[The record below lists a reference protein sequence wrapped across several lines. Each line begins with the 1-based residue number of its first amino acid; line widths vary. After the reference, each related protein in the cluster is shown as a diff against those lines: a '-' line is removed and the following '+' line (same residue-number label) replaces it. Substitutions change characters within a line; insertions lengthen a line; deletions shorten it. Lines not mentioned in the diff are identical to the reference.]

1 MLGTEC
7 WVVKFKLIR
16 IKDMVLKYESSPI
29 KDWRGYKGRPF
40 LISGPC
46 SAETEEQVME
56 TARQIA
62 ALDQV
67 SVYRAGIWKPRTRP
81 NSFEGIGSEG
91 LKWLRRVKQETGL
104 LVATEVA
111 NEKHVYEALKYGI
124 DMLWIGARTS
134 VNPFTVQEISDALN
148 GVDVMVLVK
157 NPINPDL
164 DLWLG
169 AIERIA
175 RAGITRIG
183 AIHRG
188 FSSYEKTLYRNQP
201 NWQLPIELRR
211 RIPDIPI
218 ICDPSHIAGSRQ
230 FLHEISQKAMDL
242 NFDGL
247 MLESHIDPANA
258 LSDSAQQV
266 TPNDLKE
273 LLSRLIYRNANPS
286 DPKLLDVLGE
296 LRQQI
301 DVYDD
306 HLLDLLE
313 KRMKVAETIGN
324 YKKENN
330 ITILQ
335 STRWDEI
342 INKVLSRAKAKSLS
356 TEFIDTIFKAIH
368 QESINHQ
375 MKIMNSGVNKPEDK

>member
-1 MLGTEC
+1 
-7 WVVKFKLIR
+7 
-16 IKDMVLKYESSPI
+16 MVLELKTHMAKE
-29 KDWRGYKGRPF
+29 WRGYKARPF

-46 SAETEEQVME
+46 SAETEEQVMA
-56 TARQIA
+56 TAVQLAQIKE
-62 ALDQV
+62 V
-67 SVYRAGIWKPRTRP
+67 CVFRAGIWKPRTRP
-81 NSFEGIGSEG
+81 NTFEGVGTEG

-104 LVATEVA
+104 MVGTEVA

-134 VNPFTVQEISDALN
+134 VNPFTVQEISDALQ

-157 NPINPDL
+157 NPINPDIE
-164 DLWLG
+164 LWMG

-211 RIPDIPI
+211 RIPDLPI
-218 ICDPSHIAGSRQ
+218 ICDPSHIGGARAY
-230 FLHEISQKAMDL
+230 LHEISQKAMDL

-247 MLESHIDPANA
+247 MIESHIDPAKA

-273 LLSRLIYRNANPS
+273 LLSRLIMRNPNPA
-286 DPKLLDVLGE
+286 DPKMLDVLGE

-301 DVYDD
+301 DVYDE
-306 HLLDLLE
+306 HLLDLME
-313 KRMKVAETIGN
+313 KRMKVAETIGR
-324 YKKENN
+324 YKKANN

-335 STRWDEI
+335 SIRWDEI
-342 INKVLSRAKAKSLS
+342 IKKAIIKGQAKGLSADM
-356 TEFIDTIFKAIH
+356 IDAIFKAIH

-375 MKIMNSGVNKPEDK
+375 MKVMNDEETPKSPKGDFK

>member
-1 MLGTEC
+1 
-7 WVVKFKLIR
+7 
-16 IKDMVLKYESSPI
+16 MVQKINNSPI
-29 KDWRGYKGRPF
+29 RDWKGYKERPY

-46 SAETEEQVME
+46 SAETEEQVMQ
-56 TARQIA
+56 TARELAELKEIN
-62 ALDQV
+62 V
-67 SVYRAGIWKPRTRP
+67 FRAGIWKPRTRP
-81 NSFEGIGSEG
+81 NSFEGVGTEG

-104 LVATEVA
+104 LVGTEVA

-164 DLWLG
+164 ELWIG

-175 RAGITRIG
+175 KAGITRIG

-188 FSSYEKTLYRNQP
+188 FSSFEKTVYRNQP

-211 RIPDIPI
+211 RFPEIPI
-218 ICDPSHIAGSRQ
+218 ICDPSHISGSRLY
-230 FLHEISQKAMDL
+230 LHEISQKAMDL

-247 MLESHIDPANA
+247 MIESHINPAVA
-258 LSDSAQQV
+258 LSDASQQL

-273 LLSRLIYRNANPS
+273 LLSRLVYRNANPS

-306 HLLDLLE
+306 HLLDILE
-313 KRMKVAETIGN
+313 KRMKVAETIGQ

-342 INKVLSRAKAKSLS
+342 INKVISRGKAKSLS
-356 TEFIDTIFKAIH
+356 NEFIDTIFKAIH

-375 MKIMNSGVNKPEDK
+375 MKVMNNGVANKEEK

>member
-1 MLGTEC
+1 
-7 WVVKFKLIR
+7 
-16 IKDMVLKYESSPI
+16 MVLELKTYLANE
-29 KDWRGYKGRPF
+29 WRGYKARPF

-46 SAETEEQVME
+46 SAETEEQVMA
-56 TARQIA
+56 TAKELAQIKE
-62 ALDQV
+62 V
-67 SVYRAGIWKPRTRP
+67 SVFRAGIWKPRTRP
-81 NSFEGIGSEG
+81 NTFEGVGTEG
-91 LKWLRRVKQETGL
+91 LKWLRNVKQETGL
-104 LVATEVA
+104 MVGTEVA

-134 VNPFTVQEISDALN
+134 VNPFTVQEISDALK

-164 DLWLG
+164 ELWIG

-175 RAGITRIG
+175 KAGITRLG

-188 FSSYEKTLYRNQP
+188 FSTYEKTIYRNQP

-211 RIPDIPI
+211 RIPDLPI
-218 ICDPSHIAGSRQ
+218 ICDPSHISGARE
-230 FLHEISQKAMDL
+230 FLFEISQKAMDL

-247 MLESHIDPANA
+247 MLESHIDPDNA

-266 TPNDLKE
+266 TPNELRE
-273 LLSRLIYRNANPS
+273 LLSRLVLRSPVAS
-286 DPKLLDVLGE
+286 DPRLLDILGE

-301 DVYDD
+301 DVFDD
-306 HLLDLLE
+306 TLLDILE
-313 KRMKVAETIGN
+313 KRMKVAETIGQ

-335 STRWDEI
+335 TTRWDEI
-342 INKVLSRAKAKSLS
+342 IKKVLINGQVKGLSR
-356 TEFIDTIFKAIH
+356 EMIDTIFKAIH

-375 MKIMNSGVNKPEDK
+375 MKIMNNGVEKTSGEK

>member
-1 MLGTEC
+1 MQAD
-7 WVVKFKLIR
+7 
-16 IKDMVLKYESSPI
+16 IKTYPI
-29 KDWRGYKGRPF
+29 NDWRGYRGRPF

-46 SAETEEQVME
+46 SAESEEQMME
-56 TARQIA
+56 TAGELAKIKE
-62 ALDQV
+62 V
-67 SVYRAGIWKPRTRP
+67 SVFRAGIWKPRTRP
-81 NSFEGIGSEG
+81 NSFEGVGIEG
-91 LKWLRRVKQETGL
+91 LKWLRMVKQETGL
-104 LVATEVA
+104 LVGTEVA

-134 VNPFTVQEISDALN
+134 VNPFTVQEISNALN

-164 DLWLG
+164 ELWIG

-175 RAGITRIG
+175 RAGITRLG

-188 FSSYEKTLYRNQP
+188 FSSYEKTTYRNQP

-211 RIPDIPI
+211 RLPDIPI
-218 ICDPSHIAGSRQ
+218 ICDPSHISGTRKY
-230 FLHEISQKAMDL
+230 LYEISQKAMDL

-247 MLESHIDPANA
+247 MIESHINPDKA
-258 LSDSAQQV
+258 LSDAAQQL

-273 LLSRLIYRNANPS
+273 LLSRLILRSPVAS

-306 HLLDLLE
+306 DLLDLLE
-313 KRMKVAETIGN
+313 KRMKVAETIGQ

-342 INKVLSRAKAKSLS
+342 INKVVAKGVDKGLSP
-356 TEFIDTIFKAIH
+356 EIIDTIFKAIH

-375 MKIMNSGVNKPEDK
+375 MKVMNNGMKREK

>member
-1 MLGTEC
+1 
-7 WVVKFKLIR
+7 
-16 IKDMVLKYESSPI
+16 MVLKLENTLI
-29 KDWRGYKGRPF
+29 KDWKGYKGRPF

-56 TARQIA
+56 TATQLAQQKEI
-62 ALDQV
+62 
-67 SVYRAGIWKPRTRP
+67 SVFRAGIWKPRTRP
-81 NSFEGIGSEG
+81 NSFEGVGSEG

-104 LVATEVA
+104 LVGTEVA
-111 NEKHVYEALKYGI
+111 NERHVYEALKYGI
-124 DMLWIGARTS
+124 DLLWIGARTS
-134 VNPFTVQEISDALN
+134 VNPFTVQEISDALQ

-157 NPINPDL
+157 NPINPDIE
-164 DLWLG
+164 LWMG

-201 NWQLPIELRR
+201 NWQLPIELHR
-211 RIPDIPI
+211 RIPDLPI
-218 ICDPSHIAGSRQ
+218 ICDPSHIGGARQ
-230 FLHEISQKAMDL
+230 YLYEISQKAMDL

-247 MLESHIDPANA
+247 MIESHIDPAKA
-258 LSDSAQQV
+258 LSDSAQQL

-273 LLSRLIYRNANPS
+273 LLSRLILRNANTD

-306 HLLDLLE
+306 HLLDLME
-313 KRMKVAETIGN
+313 KRMKVAETIGR

-342 INKVLSRAKAKSLS
+342 ISKVIVKGQAKGLSAEL
-356 TEFIDTIFKAIH
+356 IDSIFKAIH

-375 MKIMNSGVNKPEDK
+375 MKVMNSDLKDPSDNK

>member
-1 MLGTEC
+1 M
-7 WVVKFKLIR
+7 VVKLENSRIR
-16 IKDMVLKYESSPI
+16 
-29 KDWRGYKGRPF
+29 DWRGYKGRPF

-46 SAETEEQVME
+46 SAESEEQMMS
-56 TARQIA
+56 TALQLARIKE
-62 ALDQV
+62 L
-67 SVYRAGIWKPRTRP
+67 SVFRAGIWKPRTRP
-81 NSFEGIGSEG
+81 NSFEGVGVEG
-91 LKWLRRVKQETGL
+91 LKWLRQVRQETGL
-104 LVATEVA
+104 LVGTEVA
-111 NEKHVYEALKYGI
+111 NEKHVYEALKYGV

-134 VNPFTVQEISDALN
+134 VNPFTVQEISDALK

-164 DLWLG
+164 ELWIG

-211 RIPDIPI
+211 RIPDLPI

-247 MLESHIDPANA
+247 MLESHIDPSRA
-258 LSDSAQQV
+258 LSDAAQQL

-273 LLSRLIYRNANPS
+273 MLSRLIFRNPSPS

-313 KRMKVAETIGN
+313 QRMKVAETIGR

-335 STRWDEI
+335 TTRWDEI
-342 INKVLSRAKAKSLS
+342 INKVIERGQAKGLSAEL
-356 TEFIDTIFKAIH
+356 IDAIFKAIH

-375 MKIMNSGVNKPEDK
+375 MKVMNIGVTNPQDKE

>member
-1 MLGTEC
+1 MELKIKSSLVTE
-7 WVVKFKLIR
+7 WK
-16 IKDMVLKYESSPI
+16 
-29 KDWRGYKGRPF
+29 GYKNRPF
-40 LISGPC
+40 LIAGPC

-56 TARQIA
+56 TAKQIA
-62 ALDQV
+62 QIDQV

-81 NSFEGIGSEG
+81 NSFEGVGSEG

-104 LVATEVA
+104 LVGTEVA

-124 DMLWIGARTS
+124 DVLWIGARTS

-148 GVDVMVLVK
+148 GVDVMVLIK

-164 DLWLG
+164 DLWIG
-169 AIERIA
+169 AIERVA

-188 FSSYEKTLYRNQP
+188 FSSYEKTQYRNQP

-211 RIPDIPI
+211 RIPDLPI
-218 ICDPSHIAGSRQ
+218 ICDPSHIGGARQ
-230 FLHEISQKAMDL
+230 YLHEISQKALDL

-247 MLESHIDPANA
+247 MIESHCDPSKA
-258 LSDSAQQV
+258 LSDAAQQL

-273 LLSRLIYRNANPS
+273 LLSRFVLRSPS
-286 DPKLLDVLGE
+286 TNDPRLLDVLGE

-301 DVYDD
+301 DIYDD
-306 HLLDLLE
+306 HLLDLME
-313 KRMKVAETIGN
+313 KRMKVAETIGR

-335 STRWDEI
+335 TTRWDEI
-342 INKVLSRAKAKSLS
+342 INKVMAKGLAKGLSPEL
-356 TEFIDTIFKAIH
+356 IDTIFKAIH

-375 MKIMNSGVNKPEDK
+375 MKVMNNGVTTSNGKK

>member
-1 MLGTEC
+1 
-7 WVVKFKLIR
+7 
-16 IKDMVLKYESSPI
+16 MVLELKTSLI

-46 SAETEEQVME
+46 SAETEEQVMD
-56 TARQIA
+56 TAVQLAQIKE
-62 ALDQV
+62 V
-67 SVYRAGIWKPRTRP
+67 SVFRAGIWKPRTRP
-81 NSFEGIGSEG
+81 SSFEGIGIDG
-91 LKWLRRVKQETGL
+91 LKWLRNVKNETGL
-104 LVATEVA
+104 LVGTEVA

-134 VNPFTVQEISDALN
+134 VNPFTVQEISNALM

-157 NPINPDL
+157 NPINPDIE
-164 DLWLG
+164 LWIG

-175 RAGITRIG
+175 RAGITRLG

-188 FSSYEKTLYRNQP
+188 FSSYEKTTYRNQP

-211 RIPDIPI
+211 RIPDLPI
-218 ICDPSHIAGSRQ
+218 ICDPSHIAGARTY
-230 FLHEISQKAMDL
+230 LHEISQKALDL

-247 MLESHIDPANA
+247 MLESHINPEKA
-258 LSDSAQQV
+258 LSDAAQQL

-273 LLSRLIYRNANPS
+273 LLSRLIIRNPS
-286 DPKLLDVLGE
+286 TSDQKLLDVLGE

-306 HLLDLLE
+306 HLLDIIE
-313 KRMKVAETIGN
+313 QRMKVAETIGK

-335 STRWDEI
+335 SSRWDEI
-342 INKVLSRAKAKSLS
+342 MKKVIAKGQAKGLSA
-356 TEFIDTIFKAIH
+356 EIIDTIFKAIH

-375 MKIMNSGVNKPEDK
+375 MKIMNNGEIKKTKIK

>member
-1 MLGTEC
+1 MLVG
-7 WVVKFKLIR
+7 
-16 IKDMVLKYESSPI
+16 
-29 KDWRGYKGRPF
+29 
-40 LISGPC
+40 
-46 SAETEEQVME
+46 
-56 TARQIA
+56 
-62 ALDQV
+62 
-67 SVYRAGIWKPRTRP
+67 
-81 NSFEGIGSEG
+81 
-91 LKWLRRVKQETGL
+91 
-104 LVATEVA
+104 TEVA

-124 DMLWIGARTS
+124 DLLWIGARTS

-148 GVDVMVLVK
+148 GVDVMVLIK
-157 NPINPDL
+157 NPINPDI
-164 DLWLG
+164 DLWTG
-169 AIERIA
+169 AIERVA

-211 RIPDIPI
+211 RFHDLPL
-218 ICDPSHIAGSRQ
+218 ICDPSHIAGTRKY
-230 FLHEISQKAMDL
+230 LHEISQKAMDL

-247 MLESHIDPANA
+247 MIESHINPAQA
-258 LSDSAQQV
+258 LSDSAQQL

-273 LLSRLIYRNANPS
+273 LLSRLIFRSPGTS

-301 DVYDD
+301 DIYDD
-306 HLLDLLE
+306 HLLDILE
-313 KRMKVAETIGN
+313 QRMKIAETIGK

-335 STRWDEI
+335 SARWEEI
-342 INKVLSRAKAKSLS
+342 ISKVVVRGGAKGLSPEL
-356 TEFIDTIFKAIH
+356 IDVIFKAIH

-375 MKIMNSGVNKPEDK
+375 MKVMNNGLHDKGLDKQSEK

>member
-1 MLGTEC
+1 
-7 WVVKFKLIR
+7 
-16 IKDMVLKYESSPI
+16 MVLELKTYLAKEW
-29 KDWRGYKGRPF
+29 KGYKARPF

-46 SAETEEQVME
+46 SAETEEQVMA
-56 TARQIA
+56 TATQLAQIKE
-62 ALDQV
+62 V
-67 SVYRAGIWKPRTRP
+67 SVFRAGIWKPRTRP
-81 NSFEGIGSEG
+81 NSFEGVGTEG
-91 LKWLRRVKQETGL
+91 LKWLRNVKKETGL
-104 LVATEVA
+104 MVGIEVA

-157 NPINPDL
+157 NPVNPDL
-164 DLWLG
+164 ELWIG

-175 RAGITRIG
+175 KAGIKRLG

-188 FSSYEKTLYRNQP
+188 FSAYEKTSYRNQP

-211 RIPDIPI
+211 RLPDLPL
-218 ICDPSHIAGSRQ
+218 ICDPSHIAGSREYI
-230 FLHEISQKAMDL
+230 HEISQKALDL
-242 NFDGL
+242 NYDGL
-247 MLESHIDPANA
+247 MIESHIDPDNA
-258 LSDSAQQV
+258 LSDSQQQL
-266 TPNDLKE
+266 TPNDLRE
-273 LLSRLIYRNANPS
+273 LLSRLILRNPSTS

-301 DVYDD
+301 DIFDD
-306 HLLDLLE
+306 HLIDLIE
-313 KRMKVAETIGN
+313 QRMKVAETIGQ

-335 STRWDEI
+335 SVRWDEI
-342 INKVLSRAKAKSLS
+342 VKRVMIKGQAKGLSPEL
-356 TEFIDTIFKAIH
+356 IDTIFKAIH

-375 MKIMNSGVNKPEDK
+375 MKIMNNGIMKE

>member
-1 MLGTEC
+1 M
-7 WVVKFKLIR
+7 VVNLKNSLIS
-16 IKDMVLKYESSPI
+16 E
-29 KDWRGYKGRPF
+29 WRGYKGRPF

-62 ALDQV
+62 AISAV
-67 SVYRAGIWKPRTRP
+67 SVFRAGIWKPRTRP
-81 NSFEGIGSEG
+81 NAFEGVGSEG
-91 LKWLRRVKQETGL
+91 LKWLRRVKEETGL
-104 LVATEVA
+104 LVGTEVA

-157 NPINPDL
+157 NPINPDIE
-164 DLWLG
+164 LWVG
-169 AIERIA
+169 ALERIA
-175 RAGITRIG
+175 RAGITRLG

-188 FSSYEKTLYRNQP
+188 FSSYEKTTYRNQP

-211 RIPDIPI
+211 RIPDLPI
-218 ICDPSHIAGSRQ
+218 ICDPSHIAGARQ
-230 FLHEISQKAMDL
+230 YLHEISQKALDL

-247 MLESHIDPANA
+247 MLESHINPKEA
-258 LSDSAQQV
+258 LSDAAQQV
-266 TPNDLKE
+266 TPNELKE
-273 LLSRLIYRNANPS
+273 LLSRLILRNTSTS

-301 DVYDD
+301 DLYDE

-313 KRMKVAETIGN
+313 QRMKVAETIGK

-335 STRWDEI
+335 SSRWDEI
-342 INKVLSRAKAKSLS
+342 IKKVIIKGKTKGLSS
-356 TEFIDTIFKAIH
+356 EIIDTIFKAIH

-375 MKIMNSGVNKPEDK
+375 MMVMNSDVDNPEKVKNGNKL